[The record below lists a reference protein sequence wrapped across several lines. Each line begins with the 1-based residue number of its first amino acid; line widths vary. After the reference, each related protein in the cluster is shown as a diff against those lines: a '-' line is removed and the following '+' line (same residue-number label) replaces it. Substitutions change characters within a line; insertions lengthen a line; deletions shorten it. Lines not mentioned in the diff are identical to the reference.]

1 MLVHVAR
8 HVRVG
13 VECEARIRMSEQAC
27 QSFGIHSA
35 LYRVRCEGMAQ
46 VVESY
51 QRKLRSFEYSF
62 KLVIRRRRI

>member
-13 VECEARIRMSEQAC
+13 VEREARIRMSEQAR

-35 LYRVRCEGMAQ
+35 LYRVRCEGVAEI
-46 VVESY
+46 VEAY
-51 QRKLRSFEYSF
+51 
-62 KLVIRRRRI
+62 